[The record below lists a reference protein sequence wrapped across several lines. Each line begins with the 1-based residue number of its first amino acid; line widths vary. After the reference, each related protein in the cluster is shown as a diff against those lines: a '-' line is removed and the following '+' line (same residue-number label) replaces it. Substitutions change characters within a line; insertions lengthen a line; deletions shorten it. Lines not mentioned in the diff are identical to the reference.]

1 MNNGVSGVDMGPRTG
16 RLAYNLAFVVLI
28 FALIPLF
35 FLEVNSPEFVVA
47 MLTLIFD
54 SLFIFLVTFEVR
66 RQVKNDLSNRV

>member
-1 MNNGVSGVDMGPRTG
+1 MEPRIG

-28 FALIPLF
+28 FALVPLF
-35 FLEVNSPEFVVA
+35 FLEVNSPEFVIA
-47 MLTLIFD
+47 MLTLISD

>member
-1 MNNGVSGVDMGPRTG
+1 MEPRTG

-28 FALIPLF
+28 FALVPLF
-35 FLEVNSPEFVVA
+35 FLEVNSPEFVIA

-66 RQVKNDLSNRV
+66 RQVKIDLSNRV

>member
-1 MNNGVSGVDMGPRTG
+1 MEPRIG

-28 FALIPLF
+28 FALVPLF

-54 SLFIFLVTFEVR
+54 SLFILFVTFEVR
-66 RQVKNDLSNRV
+66 RQVKNGLSNRV

>member
-1 MNNGVSGVDMGPRTG
+1 MEPRIG

-28 FALIPLF
+28 FALVPLF

-54 SLFIFLVTFEVR
+54 SLFILLVTFEVR